1 MSSIPFDWYARRFVE
16 LSMSFEALAPMPIPR
31 PPASDGRRARIIE
44 VAGRLA
50 SRDDRFSAWADAVG
64 VPIATVSAVE
74 QDDLEAELDA
84 LVSRL
89 YGLSRGQVEHV
100 FATFHRGWDYGPR
113 LEKVLGYFDA
123 LEGVE

>member
-1 MSSIPFDWYARRFVE
+1 
-16 LSMSFEALAPMPIPR
+16 
-31 PPASDGRRARIIE
+31 
-44 VAGRLA
+44 LA